1 MAKKKTTSSDA
12 KAEELDVIDDS
23 ESKVSEKEEVKASP
37 LIKEGEDETSPLI
50 EEEETEEEETEEEEI
65 EEEEIEEEKR
75 KDYKYLKA
83 RILEQHNNIYQIEFL
98 GISHGFLNYLSS
110 KLLNEKGVNYSAYK
124 ETSLSPPV
132 LTVVTDG
139 TLSIQKILKNTC
151 KEMKSNIS
159 SLKKAIIGS
168 L

>member
-1 MAKKKTTSSDA
+1 MAKKKTAQEKNADA
-12 KAEELDVIDDS
+12 IDKVIEVDLFDDS
-23 ESKVSEKEEVKASP
+23 DNEISENSEEEVVETSALIEGEEIEESP
-37 LIKEGEDETSPLI
+37 LIDD
-50 EEEETEEEETEEEEI
+50 EEI
-65 EEEEIEEEKR
+65 EEEIR

-110 KLLNEKGVNYSAYK
+110 KLIGEKGVNYSAYK

-139 TLSIQKILKNTC
+139 TISIQKILKNTC

-159 SLKKAIIGS
+159 SLKKAIAGS
-168 L
+168 IN

>member
-1 MAKKKTTSSDA
+1 MAKKKTEQKKNADA
-12 KAEELDVIDDS
+12 IDKELEVDLFDDS
-23 ESKVSEKEEVKASP
+23 GNEISENSEEEVV
-37 LIKEGEDETSPLI
+37 ETSALI
-50 EEEETEEEETEEEEI
+50 EVEEI
-65 EEEEIEEEKR
+65 EEEIR

-110 KLLNEKGVNYSAYK
+110 KLIDEKGVNYSAYK

-139 TLSIQKILKNTC
+139 TISIQKILKNTC
-151 KEMKSNIS
+151 KGMKSNIS
-159 SLKKAIIGS
+159 SLKKAIAGS
-168 L
+168 IN

>member
-1 MAKKKTTSSDA
+1 MAKKKTTSSDT
-12 KAEELDVIDDS
+12 KDEELDVIDNS
-23 ESKVSEKEEVKASP
+23 ESKVSENSEEDKVEDSS
-37 LIKEGEDETSPLI
+37 LIEEEEDETSPP
-50 EEEETEEEETEEEEI
+50 I

-110 KLLNEKGVNYSAYK
+110 KLIDEKGVNYSAYK

-159 SLKKAIIGS
+159 SLKKAIATSIN
-168 L
+168 

>member
-1 MAKKKTTSSDA
+1 MAKKKTTKNADA
-12 KAEELDVIDDS
+12 IEEELEVKSPDDS
-23 ESKVSEKEEVKASP
+23 DVEISENSEEEEVETSQ
-37 LIKEGEDETSPLI
+37 LLEEEDIETSP
-50 EEEETEEEETEEEEI
+50 EI

-83 RILEQHNNIYQIEFL
+83 RILEKNNNIYQIEFL

-110 KLLNEKGVNYSAYK
+110 KLLGEKGVNYSAYK

-139 TLSIQKILKNTC
+139 TIPIQKILKSTC

-159 SLKKAIIGS
+159 SLKKAIAESIN
-168 L
+168 